1 MILEVERKKIIE
13 TCLEMIEKKL
23 TNGTSGNV
31 SIYSR
36 KENLVAIT
44 PTGVAYKTMKP
55 EDVSIVD
62 LEGNLI
68 EGKKPTSELEMH
80 LLNYRNREDVSAIIH
95 AHTVHA
101 TSVACLRKELPAVDY
116 MVAVCGAKS
125 VPCAKYATYGT
136 QELAINAYESMKGI
150 KATLLANH
158 GINTAADT
166 IENAFHILEQI
177 EYVAQLYILSSQLG
191 APVIL
196 EDSEMENMLE
206 RFKSYGQ
213 AGK

>member
-1 MILEVERKKIIE
+1 MRLEEERKKIIA
-13 TCLEMIEKKL
+13 TCLEMIGKNL

-36 KENLVAIT
+36 EKNLVAIT

-80 LLNYRNREDVSAIIH
+80 LLNYRNRKDISAIIH
-95 AHTVHA
+95 AHTIHA

-116 MVAVCGAKS
+116 MVAVSGAKS

-166 IENAFHILEQI
+166 IENAFHVLEQI
-177 EYVAQLYILSSQLG
+177 EYVAHLYLLSSQLG
-191 APVIL
+191 TPVIL